1 VVVPI
6 SGEETALIESLEGKK
21 KRKTQPPPFPAVS
34 ILRANPTV
42 VNVGNPLQQ
51 CHGQTPSADYAV
63 TGIADLQ
70 EPKYFCIRKY

>member
-1 VVVPI
+1 LVVVPI

-42 VNVGNPLQQ
+42 VNVGNY
-51 CHGQTPSADYAV
+51 CISAMDKHPV
-63 TGIADLQ
+63 MIML
-70 EPKYFCIRKY
+70 K